1 MQTPKTFRSIG
12 FKTQSWG
19 DKTRLV
25 VMIPAYNEEKTI
37 GDVIREIPRE
47 VEGFNDVKILVIN
60 DGSSDNTAEVARKAG
75 ADYIVSHKKNLGLG
89 NAFKTGLEN
98 ALRLGADVIVNIDA
112 DNQFDPK
119 EIPKLT
125 KPILEEEA
133 DIVTGSRFIS
143 EEAKNQIP
151 TIKKLGNKIFSGIIS
166 TIIGERLSD
175 TQCGFRA
182 YSRNSAMK
190 ATIFSKFTYTQ
201 EVLLDLINKG
211 MIVKEVPISVRY
223 FKDRKS
229 RIVKHPVRY
238 GINALIIILRTIRD
252 IKPLLFFGSIGSAVF
267 FSGFLIGLWLFVRWV
282 LTGRVSPYT
291 SMVTLSAVLMILGF
305 LLLILAFIAD
315 MQGRV
320 KKLVDENLYF
330 LKKLSY
336 LKEGLDGGFD
346 QKNSR

>member
-1 MQTPKTFRSIG
+1 
-12 FKTQSWG
+12 
-19 DKTRLV
+19 
-25 VMIPAYNEEKTI
+25 MIPAYNEENTI
-37 GDVIREIPRE
+37 GDVIKEIPRE
-47 VEGFNDVKILVIN
+47 VEGFDDVKILVIN
-60 DGSSDNTAEVARKAG
+60 DGSSDNTAEVAKKAG

-98 ALRLGADVIVNIDA
+98 ALKLGAEVIVNIDA
-112 DNQFDPK
+112 DNQFNPK

-125 KPILEEEA
+125 KPILDGKA

-143 EEAKNQIP
+143 EEAKNKIP
-151 TIKKLGNKIFSGIIS
+151 TIKKLGNKIFSCIMS
-166 TIIGERLSD
+166 LIIGEKLSD

-182 YSRNSAMK
+182 YSRESAMR
-190 ATIFSKFTYTQ
+190 ATTFSRFTYTQ

-211 MIVKEVPISVRY
+211 MVVEEIPISVRY
-223 FKDRKS
+223 FKNRKS
-229 RIVKHPVRY
+229 KIVKNPVRY

-252 IKPLLFFGSIGSAVF
+252 IKPFLFFGSIGSAIF
-267 FSGFLIGLWLFVRWV
+267 FSGFLMGLWLFIRWILIGKV
-282 LTGRVSPYT
+282 TPYK

-305 LLLILAFIAD
+305 LLLILALIAD

-320 KKLVDENLYF
+320 KKLLDENLYF

-336 LKEGLDGGFD
+336 LREGLDEGFD